1 MKTHNLLLHICLLI
15 FVVGVFTSIKAQTP
29 MGKEVNQDDPVVQA
43 IERIEKIVDKHLSE
57 GENLN
62 SLPSSNDTN
71 EIKQIENIITETKEN
86 KLERVSK
93 LKLSKTVLSN
103 FQTYQET
110 LTRIL
115 QQEGMPSGLLSVAL
129 VESGFHP
136 FATSP
141 KGAKGIWQFMPDTAR
156 RYGLRVES
164 NIDYRTNPEFSTKAA
179 AQYLKDLYRQFGDWK
194 LALAAYNAGENRI
207 QRIINKTKLYSFDEL
222 ATGGYLPRET
232 ANYVP
237 AVMSLWPNFGKP
249 LLLSQPENNV
259 KPLKENKLRVIIQAT
274 FKLGL
279 PTFASSNSQ

>member
-62 SLPSSNDTN
+62 SLPSSNGTN
-71 EIKQIENIITETKEN
+71 EIKQIENIVTETKEN

-237 AVMSLWPNFGKP
+237 AIMSLWPNFGKP

-259 KPLKENKLRVIIQAT
+259 KPLKENKIRVIIQAT

>member
-1 MKTHNLLLHICLLI
+1 MKTHNLLLHIFILILLSGI
-15 FVVGVFTSIKAQTP
+15 SIKAQTP
-29 MGKEVNQDDPVVQA
+29 ISKEDDPVVQA
-43 IERIEKIVDKHLSE
+43 IERIEKVLDKHLSE
-57 GENLN
+57 EKPLS
-62 SLPSSNDTN
+62 SLPFSSEEQKTV
-71 EIKQIENIITETKEN
+71 KQEVFLSSEKEN
-86 KLERVSK
+86 KPTNISK
-93 LKLSKTVLSN
+93 LKVSKTVLSN
-103 FQTYQET
+103 YQTYQET
-110 LTRIL
+110 LTRVL

-141 KGAKGIWQFMPDTAR
+141 KGAKGIWQFMPATAR

-164 NIDYRTNPEFSTKAA
+164 DVDYRTNPEISTKAA

-207 QRIINKTKLYSFDEL
+207 QRIISKTKLYSFDEL
-222 ATGGYLPRET
+222 AAGGYLPKET

-249 LLLSQPENNV
+249 LLLSQPENDV
-259 KPLKENKLRVIIQAT
+259 KPLKENKLGVIIQAT

-279 PTFASSNSQ
+279 PNFASSDSQ

>member
-71 EIKQIENIITETKEN
+71 EIKQIENIVTETKEN

-237 AVMSLWPNFGKP
+237 AIMSLWPNFGKP

>member
-71 EIKQIENIITETKEN
+71 EIKQIENIVTETKEN

-103 FQTYQET
+103 FQTYEET

-259 KPLKENKLRVIIQAT
+259 KPLKENKIRVIIQAT

>member
-71 EIKQIENIITETKEN
+71 EIKQIENIVTETKEN

-237 AVMSLWPNFGKP
+237 AIMSLWPNFGKP

-259 KPLKENKLRVIIQAT
+259 KPLKENKIRVIIQAT

>member
-71 EIKQIENIITETKEN
+71 EIKQIENIVTETKEN

-179 AQYLKDLYRQFGDWK
+179 AQYLRDLYRQFGDWK

-274 FKLGL
+274 LKLGL

>member
-62 SLPSSNDTN
+62 SLPSSNNTN
-71 EIKQIENIITETKEN
+71 EIKQIENIVTETKEN

-249 LLLSQPENNV
+249 LLFSQPENTT
-259 KPLKENKLRVIIQAT
+259 KPLKQSNIRTIVEAP

>member
-71 EIKQIENIITETKEN
+71 EIKQIENIVTETKEN

-179 AQYLKDLYRQFGDWK
+179 AQYLRDLYRQFGDWK
-194 LALAAYNAGENRI
+194 LALAAYN
-207 QRIINKTKLYSFDEL
+207 
-222 ATGGYLPRET
+222 LPRET
-232 ANYVP
+232 ANYVT

-274 FKLGL
+274 LKLGL

>member
-71 EIKQIENIITETKEN
+71 EIKQIENIVTETKEN